1 MSEKESTQRKLTKNL
16 SPLGAWAFA
25 IGTSI
30 GWGSLV
36 VTTNS
41 YLGEAGPLGS
51 VIGMVIGAV
60 IMLIIS
66 KNYAYLMSSYP
77 DSGGA
82 YTYAKEIF
90 GYDHGF
96 LTAWFLAL
104 TYLAIL
110 WANAT
115 SLPLFAR
122 YFFGDIFRFGKLYT
136 IFGYDVYLGEALL
149 TIVAIILF
157 ALLLARFKNAVSK
170 AMIVMAILFTVGITV
185 CFFFAVFRHS
195 GSMSPSFIPDSSVF
209 SQIIKIACISP
220 WAFIGFECISHG
232 TEEFNFKRTKIF
244 RVLVIAV
251 ISTTLLY
258 VCIML
263 LSVSAYPQEYSSWLD
278 YIKNLGSE
286 TGIRALPAFYAAN
299 HYMGSFGVT
308 ILMVSLLAL
317 IFTSFIGNIT
327 ALSRLFGAL
336 GRDNILPSVF
346 GKLNKHG
353 VPGKA
358 ILLIAGISILIPFLG
373 RTAIGWIVDVT
384 TLGAT
389 LIYGFVSAAAA
400 KQSIKCADK
409 KERITGVA
417 GLIICIGFGLYML
430 LPNLFGTGT
439 METESFFLFVVWAV
453 LGFVYFRI
461 ILKRD
466 NHKRFGKSIIVWI
479 ALLSLVL
486 FVSLVWMSR
495 SIMDATDKG
504 MGYVEDYYV
513 ASGLSG
519 EASGVVSSQLG
530 MIRSVSARSIIVV
543 VFVFILSLGIL
554 LNNYRTMSKKAE
566 HSELQL
572 WHVQNLAFTDTL
584 TGVKSK
590 LAYTDT
596 ENEIND
602 RIASGNSVPFSVV
615 VCDVNGLKHINDTL
629 GHKAGDEYIQKAAK
643 MICGLFVHSPV
654 YRIGGDEFVV
664 ILSDS
669 DYLNRSVIVKQLHD
683 MSVENIEKGGVVVSA
698 GISDYEPG
706 VSDSLKSVF
715 EKADTLMYQ
724 EKKLLKSMGAAT
736 RS

>member
-1 MSEKESTQRKLTKNL
+1 
-16 SPLGAWAFA
+16 
-25 IGTSI
+25 
-30 GWGSLV
+30 
-36 VTTNS
+36 
-41 YLGEAGPLGS
+41 
-51 VIGMVIGAV
+51 
-60 IMLIIS
+60 
-66 KNYAYLMSSYP
+66 
-77 DSGGA
+77 
-82 YTYAKEIF
+82 
-90 GYDHGF
+90 
-96 LTAWFLAL
+96 
-104 TYLAIL
+104 
-110 WANAT
+110 
-115 SLPLFAR
+115 
-122 YFFGDIFRFGKLYT
+122 
-136 IFGYDVYLGEALL
+136 
-149 TIVAIILF
+149 
-157 ALLLARFKNAVSK
+157 
-170 AMIVMAILFTVGITV
+170 
-185 CFFFAVFRHS
+185 
-195 GSMSPSFIPDSSVF
+195 
-209 SQIIKIACISP
+209 
-220 WAFIGFECISHG
+220 
-232 TEEFNFKRTKIF
+232 
-244 RVLVIAV
+244 
-251 ISTTLLY
+251 
-258 VCIML
+258 
-263 LSVSAYPQEYSSWLD
+263 
-278 YIKNLGSE
+278 
-286 TGIRALPAFYAAN
+286 
-299 HYMGSFGVT
+299 
-308 ILMVSLLAL
+308 
-317 IFTSFIGNIT
+317 
-327 ALSRLFGAL
+327 
-336 GRDNILPSVF
+336 
-346 GKLNKHG
+346 
-353 VPGKA
+353 
-358 ILLIAGISILIPFLG
+358 
-373 RTAIGWIVDVT
+373 
-384 TLGAT
+384 
-389 LIYGFVSAAAA
+389 
-400 KQSIKCADK
+400 
-409 KERITGVA
+409 
-417 GLIICIGFGLYML
+417 ML

-461 ILKRD
+461 ILKHD

-504 MGYVEDYYV
+504 LGYVEDYYV

-519 EASGVVSSQLG
+519 EVSGIVSSQLS

-602 RIASGNSVPFSVV
+602 RIASGNSAPFSVV

-683 MSVENIEKGGVVVSA
+683 MSVENIEKGGAVVSA